1 MIERAQRLVRG
12 DNHHWWA
19 LSTVALGTF
28 MSTLDS
34 SIVNVSLPVILQ
46 YFRTDLATIQWVV
59 LAYLLTITAL
69 LLTFGRLADIWG
81 RKRVY
86 TIGFGVF
93 TLGSLCCALSG
104 SPGQLIAARVLQAV
118 GGAMIQANGL
128 AITSAVF
135 PEEQRGRALGIQGT
149 VVATGTTLGP
159 SFGGLLTGTFGWQ
172 ANFLVNLPVGI
183 FGIGLA
189 LLVLEERR
197 ISTRRPGAGKFDP
210 LGALLAAVTLV
221 TLILALNRGG
231 RAGWDSPAILA
242 LLAVAAVS
250 LVAFLVV
257 ESRVAAPLIS
267 LALFRIRSFA
277 TGSSAAFLSFLAI
290 AAHFFLMPFF
300 LQLALGFPPGQ
311 AGLLLT
317 PTSLTLAVVAPL
329 SGYLSERL
337 GARLLSSIG
346 LSISCLALFLLS
358 RLTTDVHYLDVL
370 GRLILL
376 GVGMGLFNSPNS
388 SAVFASVPRAQY
400 GVVGGFI
407 SMVRNSGQA
416 VGQAVAG
423 AVVVS
428 AIAPVVG
435 SGGLD
440 ALRAGVGSGT
450 DTAPL
455 LRAFLTG
462 LQHAYLLA
470 AAFAACGALI
480 SVLRGSAP
488 ATTPATGQQPAPA
501 DAPTSAGGAAQNA
514 D

>member
-1 MIERAQRLVRG
+1 MIERARRAVRG
-12 DNHHWWA
+12 EHHHWWA
-19 LSTVALGTF
+19 LGTVALGTF

-34 SIVNVSLPVILQ
+34 SSVNVSLPVILR
-46 YFRTDLATIQWVV
+46 YFDSDLATIQWVV

-118 GGAMIQANGL
+118 GGAMVQANGL

-159 SFGGLLTGTFGWQ
+159 SFGGLLTGWFGWQ
-172 ANFLVNLPVGI
+172 TNFLLNVPVGL

-197 ISTRRPGAGKFDP
+197 ISTRRPGAGRFDP
-210 LGALLAAVTLV
+210 AGAVLAAITLV

-231 RAGWDSPAILA
+231 TVGWGSPPILG
-242 LLAVAAVS
+242 LLAVAAVGF
-250 LVAFLVV
+250 AGFLIV
-257 ESRVAAPLIS
+257 EARVAAPLIS

-277 TGSSAAFLSFLAI
+277 TGSAAAFLSFLAMSG
-290 AAHFFLMPFF
+290 HFFLMPFF
-300 LQLALGFPPGQ
+300 LQLALGYPPGR

-337 GARLLSSIG
+337 GARILSSIG
-346 LSISCLALFLLS
+346 LSISCVALFLLS
-358 RLTTDVHYLDVL
+358 RLTVDVHYLDVL

-400 GVVGGFI
+400 GVVGGFL

-416 VGQAVAG
+416 IGQAVVG
-423 AVVVS
+423 AIVVS

-435 SGGLD
+435 GGGLD
-440 ALRAGVGSGT
+440 ALRASVGGAEVT
-450 DTAPL
+450 PL
-455 LRAFLTG
+455 LNAFLTG
-462 LQHAYLLA
+462 LRRAYLLA
-470 AAFAACGALI
+470 ALLAACGAVI
-480 SVLRGSAP
+480 SLLRGPRAVAAQAASP
-488 ATTPATGQQPAPA
+488 EPAP
-501 DAPTSAGGAAQNA
+501 GGAAQNA